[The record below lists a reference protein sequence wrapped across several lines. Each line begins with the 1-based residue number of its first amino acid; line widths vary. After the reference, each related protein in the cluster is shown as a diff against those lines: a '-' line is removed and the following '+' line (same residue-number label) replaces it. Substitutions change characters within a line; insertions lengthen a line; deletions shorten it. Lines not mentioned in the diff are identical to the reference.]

1 LPLLHVINWQPD
13 ALVREQA
20 VEQPPSSGF
29 LAMALGFLLGTSL
42 IAAFQISPMLMV
54 VLVTAAIAAY
64 IEYQTRA

>member
-1 LPLLHVINWQPD
+1 M
-13 ALVREQA
+13 REQA